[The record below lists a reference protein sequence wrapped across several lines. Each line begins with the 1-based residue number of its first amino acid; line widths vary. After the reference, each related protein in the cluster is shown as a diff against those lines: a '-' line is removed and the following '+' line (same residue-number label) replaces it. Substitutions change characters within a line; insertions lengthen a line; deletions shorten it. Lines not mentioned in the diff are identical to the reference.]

1 MKAKLLVLFIVVFS
15 QFVKAQQFN
24 CAENETQ
31 LSQFIAK
38 KEYAKAFDLW
48 NDLKKSC
55 QKSSEKIYLL
65 GSKVLQY
72 NIEVASSAE
81 DKDKTVRELI
91 SLYDLYDKNFPEN
104 QNGNF
109 EKRAMS
115 FYDNKVGTN
124 DEIYNYLD
132 QAFNLQKNTF
142 TNPQAIYT
150 YFDLF
155 YNKYKL
161 DKKNVSIEKLISK
174 YIDVFML
181 IEANN
186 QKYSFKTG
194 EYDLVIQGINSLMND
209 VLTCDNLMPYAKQY
223 YSINK
228 NNSEWLSVAAATFFA
243 KCENSPMFG
252 SIALELHKVKPTSKS
267 AFYLG
272 SYNLNTSNQDKAI
285 EYFTESASLATD
297 KLEKANT
304 CYTIASIVSLSD
316 KAKSKE
322 MTLTA
327 IENNPS
333 NGAYYIF
340 LANLYA
346 NAANECAT
354 NENEKRAIYKLASN
368 TVLKAA
374 QVEPRLKQTAD
385 SRSKEYLKNV
395 VFDAKTKQKP
405 VKLGC
410 WINQTVQF

>member
-1 MKAKLLVLFIVVFS
+1 MKSKLLFLFVVVFS
-15 QFVKAQQFN
+15 QFVKAQQLN

-31 LSQFIAK
+31 LSQFIVK
-38 KEYAKAFDLW
+38 KEFAKAYDIW

-55 QKSSEKIYLL
+55 PKSSEKIYLL

-72 NIEVASSAE
+72 NIEIASSE
-81 DKDKTVRELI
+81 DKDKKVRDLI
-91 SLYDLYDKNFPEN
+91 DLYDLYDKNFPEN

-115 FYDNKVGTN
+115 FYENKVGTN
-124 DEIYNYLD
+124 DDIYNYLD
-132 QAFNLQKNTF
+132 QAFHLQKNTF

-155 YNKYKL
+155 FDKYKA
-161 DKKNVSIEKLISK
+161 DKKAVSIDDLISK
-174 YIDVFML
+174 YIDV
-181 IEANN
+181 ISHVDTNS
-186 QKYSFKTG
+186 QKVTYKTD
-194 EYDLVIQGINSLMND
+194 EYDRVIQGINSLMSAL
-209 VLTCDNLMPYAKQY
+209 LTSDNLISYAKKN
-223 YSINK
+223 YSANK
-228 NNSEWLSVAAATFFA
+228 NNPEWLSSVAAALFI
-243 KCENSPMFG
+243 KSENSPMFG
-252 SIALELHKVKPTSKS
+252 SVALDLHRVKPTSKS

-272 SYNLNTSNQDKAI
+272 SYNLSTSNQDKAI
-285 EYFTESASLATD
+285 EYFTESVSLATD

-316 KAKSKE
+316 KAKSEE
-322 MTLTA
+322 MTLAA

-346 NAANECAT
+346 NSINECAT

-395 VFDAKTKQKP
+395 VFDAKTKKKP